1 MKVNG
6 IMDFAIIDDTEG
18 NNHKVENN
26 IDKLSDHFGRNL
38 DTLEKARLWATNP
51 NNWHEGKLF
60 LVKWDGLLCTVSRE
74 VGLRLQVETWDNGI
88 PWAIMYGQSV
98 RRAKRERGEELDERE
113 VAPLDDSIS

>member
-1 MKVNG
+1 MST
-6 IMDFAIIDDTEG
+6 FEIIDLTGAPTPKKSD
-18 NNHKVENN
+18 NVE
-26 IDKLSDHFGRNL
+26 KLSDHFGRNL

-60 LVKWDGLLCTVSRE
+60 MVKWDGLLCTVSRE
-74 VGLRLQVETWDNGI
+74 VGFRLLAEPWDDGI

-113 VAPLDDSIS
+113 VVPSEDLISE